1 MGCCFSRS
9 PSDPGEAIR
18 ISHIHGNQTSMEQEQ
33 QQPRV
38 EHTLPLRDRFNLPL
52 HRHIWVS
59 KVPLTAGQ
67 LRLRREEYF
76 DTRVTGRMEIW
87 NAIRMAVDVLDEDL
101 ETAQQILNAAG
112 ISIPTGDLRN
122 GVFDEL
128 GNRYDLPEYCVSI
141 PMNLLQTPDGGDD
154 IEEKGAETDNEE
166 TDIRR
171 EEKGK
176 MPIHLQENIYS
187 VTARLS
193 DRGGPDIMVR
203 FAKSDH
209 VRVIARRILENAGIP
224 PDQFKIR
231 IAYLGKIL
239 KDTETL
245 HENHW
250 VDGHLV
256 NALVFPRT
264 RF

>member
-9 PSDPGEAIR
+9 PSDTGEAIR
-18 ISHIHGNQTSMEQEQ
+18 ISPIHGNRTSAEQEQ

-38 EHTLPLRDRFNLPL
+38 EHTLPLQDRFNRPL
-52 HRHIWVS
+52 HRHAWVS
-59 KVPLTAGQ
+59 KIPLTAGQ
-67 LRLRREEYF
+67 LRHQREEYF

-87 NAIRMAVDVLDEDL
+87 NAIRMAVDVLDDDL

-112 ISIPTGDLRN
+112 VSIPTGNLRN

-128 GNRYDLPEYCVSI
+128 GNRYDLPEYCVST

-154 IEEKGAETDNEE
+154 IEEKGAPSDDEE
-166 TDIRR
+166 AEFRR
-171 EEKGK
+171 DEKGK
-176 MPIHLQENIYS
+176 VPIHLQENIYS
-187 VTARLS
+187 VAARLS
-193 DRGGPDIMVR
+193 DRGGPDILVR
-203 FAKSDH
+203 FAKNDH
-209 VRVIARRILENAGIP
+209 ARVLAKRILENSGIP
-224 PDQFKIR
+224 PDQFKVR

-245 HENHW
+245 HEHGW

-256 NALVFPRT
+256 NALVFPKNRD
-264 RF
+264 